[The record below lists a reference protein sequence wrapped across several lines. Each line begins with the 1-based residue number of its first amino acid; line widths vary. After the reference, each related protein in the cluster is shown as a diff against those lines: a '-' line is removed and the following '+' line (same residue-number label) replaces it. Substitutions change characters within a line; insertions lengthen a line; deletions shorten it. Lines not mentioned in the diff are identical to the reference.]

1 MRGCSASVPVH
12 VRAAL
17 VQPLRLGDKQIV
29 GSGVG
34 EVIKGWDKGLA
45 GMRVGDKRK
54 LVVPP
59 SMGYGSTGKAMP
71 IQMSLCMLVKQ
82 HRFVTRSSV
91 QVWPT

>member
-12 VRAAL
+12 VRA

-71 IQMSLCMLVKQ
+71 IQMPLCMLVKQ